1 MPCHVKVQQFVVRES
16 TLIDAGVSQAVP
28 KIFEMQDVEADKRP
42 LSAADAFHRR
52 LVPLPPIVRKLLCIA
67 IDSMTRKESG
77 HFSND
82 AASPINHCPECIE
95 QHRPDERQRPRTGR
109 HPSSSPADGE
119 RDITYKRRGGKESVD
134 KCRAR

>member
-1 MPCHVKVQQFVVRES
+1 MRISDWSSVVCS
-16 TLIDAGVSQAVP
+16 SDL
-28 KIFEMQDVEADKRP
+28 
-42 LSAADAFHRR
+42 AFHRR

-95 QHRPDERQRPRTGR
+95 QHRPDERQRPRSG
-109 HPSSSPADGE
+109 SKQLSSPADGE
-119 RDITYKRRGGKESVD
+119 RDNKGRDEQQPQVHPPPPVNRAVVNGQAPAPKAAGPPARRRD
-134 KCRAR
+134 

>member
-1 MPCHVKVQQFVVRES
+1 MFEVQ
-16 TLIDAGVSQAVP
+16 DG
-28 KIFEMQDVEADKRP
+28 EADKRP
-42 LSAADAFHRR
+42 LSAADAFHRW

-95 QHRPDERQRPRTGR
+95 QHRPAERQRTRSG
-109 HPSSSPADGE
+109 SNQLSSPAAGT
-119 RDITYKRRGGKESVD
+119 RDNNDRES
-134 KCRAR
+134 A